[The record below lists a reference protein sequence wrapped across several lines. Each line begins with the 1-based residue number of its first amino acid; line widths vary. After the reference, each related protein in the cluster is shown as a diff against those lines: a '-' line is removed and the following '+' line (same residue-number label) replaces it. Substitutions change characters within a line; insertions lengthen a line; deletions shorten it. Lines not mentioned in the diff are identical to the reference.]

1 MKRVFH
7 RRNIV
12 SFLFVFC
19 KIAHCIT
26 VSFSVY
32 QTTSNCNK
40 VKKKE
45 RIKLLDFLPLDPI

>member
-32 QTTSNCNK
+32 QKLQTVIK
-40 VKKKE
+40 LKKKE
-45 RIKLLDFLPLDPI
+45 RIKLLDFLPLDHI

>member
-19 KIAHCIT
+19 KIAQCYGFFFFRLT
-26 VSFSVY
+26 VI
-32 QTTSNCNK
+32 K
-40 VKKKE
+40 LKKE
-45 RIKLLDFLPLDPI
+45 TDQTLGLSTS